1 MHINNL
7 SNSPIHEQIE
17 LDIKKQIAKGVLKP
31 GDRVLSVRELAT
43 TLKIN
48 PNTVTRAYKQLEKDG
63 YIILLPG
70 KGIFIKNVTD
80 AFPTMMK
87 EKELQQQLELTLL
100 EMYYHNISQDTI
112 DTWYKDFFERIGK

>member
-100 EMYYHNISQDTI
+100 EMHYHNISQDTI
-112 DTWYKDFFERIGK
+112 DTCYKDFFERIGK

>member
-1 MHINNL
+1 MSYKNDDYGDPLINDDHAVALKLANR
-7 SNSPIHEQIE
+7 EE
-17 LDIKKQIAKGVLKP
+17 LAYIK
-31 GDRVLSVRELAT
+31 AT

-100 EMYYHNISQDTI
+100 EMHYHNISQDTI
-112 DTWYKDFFERIGK
+112 NTWYKDFFERILKWCFQPYP

>member
-48 PNTVTRAYKQLEKDG
+48 PNTVTRAYKQL
-63 YIILLPG
+63 
-70 KGIFIKNVTD
+70 
-80 AFPTMMK
+80 
-87 EKELQQQLELTLL
+87 
-100 EMYYHNISQDTI
+100 
-112 DTWYKDFFERIGK
+112 

>member
-17 LDIKKQIAKGVLKP
+17 LDIKKQIAKGVLKS

-100 EMYYHNISQDTI
+100 EMHYHNISQDTI